1 MANEF
6 VINIYTDGTD
16 WGDTI
21 IAAPHNFLRYNI
33 LFASICVLI
42 VKSEPR
48 GKGESTNLISHHTPH
63 LLPDQKHKPT
73 AAKLHYA
80 LLIMAPKIFFQGVFP
95 RNKCLKQGR
104 RNKSQW
110 WANGVSQVQH
120 NLCTAAPVLTA
131 LSRNLTKVKPRPQH
145 KAGRIHQTLGWW
157 GAVSPGCVS
166 TSFNWLNP
174 IWDSISGN
182 HKDF

>member
-21 IAAPHNFLRYNI
+21 IAAPHNFLRCNI
-33 LFASICVLI
+33 LFASICMLI

-120 NLCTAAPVLTA
+120 NLCTAAPFWLHFQGTWQGWSQGPSTKLEGFIRHWVDGVLYHQDVWA
-131 LSRNLTKVKPRPQH
+131 LP
-145 KAGRIHQTLGWW
+145 
-157 GAVSPGCVS
+157 
-166 TSFNWLNP
+166 
-174 IWDSISGN
+174 SIG
-182 HKDF
+182 